1 MGGSLRYRGLRDIPA
16 GRFYWQEQRRPM
28 VQEQALERPATLCHI
43 SEEFGIQ
50 RFDPRPH
57 PVTGEPAVWAIE
69 SAKLRNY
76 LLPRDCPRVT
86 FEAAPETAAADAAR
100 FLNGS
105 PAVVAVESVWWERI
119 RTCRLCCYHLPPA
132 TFRCIDDC
140 AGYYISRVYV
150 HPLRS
155 ETIADPVGE
164 LLRRGVELR
173 VVPNLWPLRDAVVG
187 STLRYSIIRMRNA
200 TTAPLPDAADRV

>member
-1 MGGSLRYRGLRDIPA
+1 
-16 GRFYWQEQRRPM
+16 M
-28 VQEQALERPATLCHI
+28 VLDQHHEHPATLCHI

-57 PVTGEPAVWAIE
+57 PETGEPTVWAIE
-69 SAKLRNY
+69 HAKLRNY

-86 FEAAPETAAADAAR
+86 FEAGLETTAADAAR

-105 PAVVAVESVWWERI
+105 PAVVAVESAWWERI

-132 TFRCIDDC
+132 TFRCFDEC
-140 AGYYISRVYV
+140 AGYYVSRVDV
-150 HPLRS
+150 RPLRS
-155 ETIADPVGE
+155 ETIEDCVAE

-173 VVPNLWPLRDAVVG
+173 LVPDLWPLHAAVVA

-200 TTAPLPDAADRV
+200 NSAPLSDAAHRG